1 MPIPG
6 YGVLAGDPDHGAVAF
21 SHGSNPHYRIY
32 MTSGQQVDV
41 NIESQD
47 GSEVLYLIRDNFTP
61 PDPSDLQ
68 ALPLGSITQLDSA
81 PEGLALD
88 YVRETIAG
96 APMVSRSELQLLP
109 TTSPG
114 EPQADQLKNAVIS
127 MLNQAV
133 ADPNGVIYAF
143 GQTFS
148 DQGGGVHDIHMNQG
162 NPEGDHSGDNGV
174 WQDGGLFIHL
184 PAESR
189 WMALFIAFQ
198 TEAWQTDDLG
208 NPLPSVM

>member
-21 SHGSNPHYRIY
+21 SRGSNPHYRIY
-32 MTSGQQVDV
+32 MASGQQVDV

-47 GSEVLYLIRDNFTP
+47 GSEVLYLIRDSFTP
-61 PDPSDLQ
+61 PDVSDLL
-68 ALPLGSITQLDSA
+68 ALPLGSMTLLQPA
-81 PEGLALD
+81 PGGLALD
-88 YVRETIAG
+88 YVRETITCS
-96 APMVSRSELQLLP
+96 PMVTRSQMQLLP

-114 EPQADQLKNAVIS
+114 EPPPDELKNAVIS

-133 ADPNGVIYAF
+133 ADPDGVIYAF
-143 GQTFS
+143 GQTYS

-162 NPEGDHSGDNGV
+162 NPAGDHSGDNGV
-174 WQDGGLFIHL
+174 WQDGALFIHL
-184 PAESR
+184 PAGDR

-198 TEAWQTDDLG
+198 TESWQTDDAG
-208 NPLPSVM
+208 DPLPGSA